1 MNVKILVCCH
11 KKDVMATKAPYFPI
25 HVGKEL
31 HKDISL
37 GITEDNTG
45 DNISMKN
52 ASYCELTGLYW
63 AWKNLKGVDI
73 IGLCHYRRYFDFHNQ
88 CRKFLPYTQFKTEQF
103 ADVDI
108 DIPQTILDRVSEGM
122 IIVPRFKSYR
132 IPLYADYCTNHIS
145 DDFFKLKDVF
155 SNESEEYKDAFSNV
169 MYNNNKLMHYNM
181 FIMKW
186 EEFDKYCTWLFDILL
201 KVEKVT
207 DISHYSPV
215 QKRIYGYMAER
226 LFNIYIKANKLKVIH
241 KPIIWFNDDDKDGLK
256 KISTTKYIIRCTMD
270 SVAMKLVK
278 YHSSRF

>member
-11 KKDVMATKAPYFPI
+11 KKDIMATKAPYFPI

-63 AWKNLKGVDI
+63 AWKNLKGVDV
-73 IGLCHYRRYFDFHNQ
+73 IGLCHYRRYFDFHHQ
-88 CRKFLPYTQFKTEQF
+88 CKKYLPFTQFKTSQF
-103 ADVDI
+103 NEIDL
-108 DIPQTILDRVSEGM
+108 DIPQDMLDRVSAGKV
-122 IIVPRFKSYR
+122 IVPRYKSYR
-132 IPLYADYCTNHIS
+132 VPLYADYCINHIS
-145 DDFFKLKDVF
+145 DDFLKLKEVF
-155 SNESEEYKDAFSNV
+155 NTEPQEYKDAFSKI

-186 EEFDKYCTWLFDILL
+186 DEFDKYCSWLFNILN

-207 DISHYSPV
+207 DISNYTPV

-226 LFNIYIKANKLKVIH
+226 LFNVYLEANKLDVIRE
-241 KPIIWFNDDDKDGLK
+241 PVIWFNDDANAVSKEL
-256 KISTTKYIIRCTMD
+256 SAPKYLLRCAMD
-270 SVAMKLVK
+270 AMAMKLVK
-278 YHSSRF
+278 YHSTRF

>member
-11 KKDVMATKAPYFPI
+11 KKDIMATKAPYFPI

-63 AWKNLKGVDI
+63 AWKNLKGVDV
-73 IGLCHYRRYFDFHNQ
+73 IGLCHYRRYFDFHHQ
-88 CRKFLPYTQFKTEQF
+88 CKKYLPFTQFKTSQF
-103 ADVDI
+103 NEIDL
-108 DIPQTILDRVSEGM
+108 DIPQDMLDRISAGKV
-122 IIVPRFKSYR
+122 IVPRYKSYR
-132 IPLYADYCTNHIS
+132 VPLYADYCINHIS
-145 DDFFKLKDVF
+145 DDFFKLKEVF
-155 SNESEEYKDAFSNV
+155 NTEPQEYKDAFSKI

-186 EEFDKYCTWLFDILL
+186 DEFDKYCSWLFNILN

-207 DISHYSPV
+207 DISNYTPV

-226 LFNIYIKANKLKVIH
+226 LFNVYLEANKLDVIRE
-241 KPIIWFNDDDKDGLK
+241 PVIWFNDDANAVSKEL
-256 KISTTKYIIRCTMD
+256 SAPKYLLRCAMD
-270 SVAMKLVK
+270 AMAMKLVK
-278 YHSSRF
+278 YHSTRF

>member
-11 KKDVMATKAPYFPI
+11 KKDIMATQSPYFPI

-31 HKDISL
+31 HKDVSI

-52 ASYCELTGLYW
+52 QSYCELTGLYW
-63 AWKNLKGVDI
+63 AWKNLKGVDV

-88 CRKFLPYTQFKTEQF
+88 CKKFLPYTLFKTTQF
-103 ADVDI
+103 NDI
-108 DIPQTILDRVSEGM
+108 DLDIPQSILNQVFEGK
-122 IIVPRFKSYR
+122 IIVPRYKSYR
-132 IPLYADYCTNHIS
+132 MPLYADYCTNHIS

-155 SNESEEYKDAFSNV
+155 SDEPQKYKDAFGNI
-169 MYNNNKLMHYNM
+169 MYNNNKLMHFNM

-186 EEFDKYCTWLFDILL
+186 EEFDKYCTWLFNILS

-207 DISHYSPV
+207 DISHYNPV

-226 LFNIYIKANKLKVIH
+226 LFNVYIEANKLDVIH
-241 KPIIWFNDDDKDGLK
+241 EPIIWFNDDNKDGLK
-256 KISTTKYIIRCTMD
+256 NMSTSKYLLRYAMD
-270 SVAMKLVK
+270 DLAMKLVK

>member
-11 KKDVMATKAPYFPI
+11 KKDIMATKAPYFPI

-45 DNISMKN
+45 DNISIKN

-63 AWKNLKGVDI
+63 AWKNLKGVDV
-73 IGLCHYRRYFDFHNQ
+73 IGLCHYRRYFDFHHQ
-88 CRKFLPYTQFKTEQF
+88 CKKYLPFTQFKTSQF
-103 ADVDI
+103 SEIDL
-108 DIPQTILDRVSEGM
+108 DIPQDMLDRISAGKV
-122 IIVPRFKSYR
+122 IVPRYKSYR
-132 IPLYADYCTNHIS
+132 VPLYADYCINHIS
-145 DDFFKLKDVF
+145 DDFFKLKEIF
-155 SNESEEYKDAFSNV
+155 NTEPQEYKDAFSKI

-186 EEFDKYCTWLFDILL
+186 DEFDKYCSWLFNILN

-207 DISHYSPV
+207 DISNYTPV

-226 LFNIYIKANKLKVIH
+226 LFNVYLEANKLDVIRE
-241 KPIIWFNDDDKDGLK
+241 PVIWFNDDTNAVSKEL
-256 KISTTKYIIRCTMD
+256 SAPKYLLRCAMD
-270 SVAMKLVK
+270 AMAMKLVK
-278 YHSSRF
+278 YHSTRF